1 MENRRF
7 CQSCAMP
14 MTQLEHFG
22 TNADGSA
29 NEDYCCYCFQD
40 GKFLSNCT
48 MEEMLLDCIDMEM
61 REIPGSSIE
70 EVRVRLTAIFPTLK
84 RWKKE

>member
-1 MENRRF
+1 MENMKL

-14 MTQLEHFG
+14 LTQPEHFG

-29 NEDYCCYCFQD
+29 NEEYCGYCFK
-40 GKFLSNCT
+40 GGRFLSDCT
-48 MEEMLLDCIDMEM
+48 MEEMLLDCIDIEM
-61 REIPGSSIE
+61 REVPGSSID
-70 EVRVRLTAIFPTLK
+70 EVRSRLTAVFPTLK